1 MNKFL
6 SYITVLLVWSV
17 GCAYAAY
24 DKPANVSCMDWL
36 QELET
41 KRDAVSLQVIRDRSW
56 DLHRQNQLD
65 LIREISATIAGKY
78 GISSTPATP
87 QEREKILRS
96 IDRTRQ
102 AYASISD
109 SMTVVYHPDKD
120 RGGELSEDRL
130 RQIAQKKGI
139 DWGVFQRH
147 LAAIAVADGASF
159 SLKVRGTA
167 ADSLTVKTVTENIL
181 FTHCPEY
188 EEDLNR
194 LLRTLSDTEKETL
207 VQTLTRVAKT
217 KTGSPLENDI
227 FQQIMGGVFKKN
239 AESQMEAI
247 YLLRQDICRLKV
259 VCRLGILDDESLLQ
273 ALIDEEYANRHSGL
287 SDDERRKRSKIE
299 RDFESNISSLN
310 QDLASLHEKELLREV
325 EKAREQGDVELEMRT
340 WAKVPAVPNIGIVF
354 LRNAIERLE
363 ELRRGNLEKLATEV
377 LGKIKDNPDSSLD
390 DLWRATGFIL
400 CEATGFN
407 LPQDLIPQGLEKFR
421 RMRFELS
428 REIADRP
435 DLHHYYAWN
444 FELWEQE
451 AFKRWVTSSDLQ
463 REALEKALAHFD
475 DGASVDGLWKMAEF
489 FKRSGEHDLAIEALK
504 KFADNPDADA
514 ELKRRA
520 VEEIVIDRRRLHPT
534 IPW

>member
-6 SYITVLLVWSV
+6 SYLTVLLVWSV

-41 KRDAVSLQVIRDRSW
+41 RRDAVFQQVIDDQNW
-56 DLHRQNQLD
+56 DLHRRNQAD

-109 SMTVVYHPDKD
+109 SMAGFYCPDEGS
-120 RGGELSEDRL
+120 RGKLSESRL
-130 RQIAQKKGI
+130 QQIAKEKGI

-167 ADSLTVKTVTENIL
+167 ADSLTVKTVTNNIL

-227 FQQIMGGVFKKN
+227 FQQIMGDVAKKA
-239 AESQMEAI
+239 AEFQMENMD
-247 YLLRQDICRLKV
+247 LLPSSKDICSLHV
-259 VCRLGILDDESLLQ
+259 IFRLGILDGELFARVSSFIGQ
-273 ALIDEEYANRHSGL
+273 EYAEQRSDL
-287 SDDERRKRSKIE
+287 FDDERAKRSKI
-299 RDFESNISSLN
+299 RKDFEANISSLN
-310 QDLASLHEKELLREV
+310 QDLASSNERELLREV
-325 EKAREQGDVELEMRT
+325 E
-340 WAKVPAVPNIGIVF
+340 
-354 LRNAIERLE
+354 
-363 ELRRGNLEKLATEV
+363 
-377 LGKIKDNPDSSLD
+377 
-390 DLWRATGFIL
+390 
-400 CEATGFN
+400 
-407 LPQDLIPQGLEKFR
+407 
-421 RMRFELS
+421 
-428 REIADRP
+428 
-435 DLHHYYAWN
+435 
-444 FELWEQE
+444 
-451 AFKRWVTSSDLQ
+451 
-463 REALEKALAHFD
+463 
-475 DGASVDGLWKMAEF
+475 
-489 FKRSGEHDLAIEALK
+489 RS
-504 KFADNPDADA
+504 
-514 ELKRRA
+514 
-520 VEEIVIDRRRLHPT
+520 
-534 IPW
+534 